1 MRQQCHLSR
10 RAGKTPSLSGGPAP
24 EPLFSSLYSYR
35 YDIGIADRPRKV
47 LFRFPVPSLVMLN
60 SRWFAASAL
69 ASSPDQVEAKLRER
83 AMSSALSELDV
94 PMSDQPVDFR
104 AAPAFAGRERA
115 LIRSW
120 SSLMNRRGIRTEI
133 TRTHMFLKEALH
145 VLPLRDRDSAWL
157 VHKTPDGSVAVRR
170 WPGIAQIVPT
180 MSEALA
186 IVGGSLGAAPPVA

>member
-1 MRQQCHLSR
+1 
-10 RAGKTPSLSGGPAP
+10 
-24 EPLFSSLYSYR
+24 
-35 YDIGIADRPRKV
+35 
-47 LFRFPVPSLVMLN
+47 MLN

-133 TRTHMFLKEALH
+133 TCAHRFLKEALH
-145 VLPLRDRDSAWL
+145 VLPLRDSDSAWL
-157 VHKTPDGSVAVRR
+157 VHKTPDGAVAVRR

-186 IVGGSLGAAPPVA
+186 IVGGSLGAAPPAA